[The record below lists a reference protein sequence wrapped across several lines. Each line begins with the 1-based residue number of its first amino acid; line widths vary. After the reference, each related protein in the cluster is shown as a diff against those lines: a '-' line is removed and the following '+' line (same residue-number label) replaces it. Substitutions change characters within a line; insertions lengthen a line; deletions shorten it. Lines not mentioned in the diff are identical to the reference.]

1 MIMKQKYELERR
13 QVAIYPKVKSIFE
26 ER

>member
-1 MIMKQKYELERR
+1 MQQKLELEERL
-13 QVAIYPKVKSIFE
+13 VAVYPKVKSIFE

>member
-1 MIMKQKYELERR
+1 MQQKLELEQR
-13 QVAIYPKVKSIFE
+13 QVAVYPKVKSIFE

>member
-1 MIMKQKYELERR
+1 MQQNLELEQR
-13 QVAIYPKVKSIFE
+13 QVAVYPKVKSIFE